1 MLSKSTGQVLRV
13 AAGFN
18 ILFNEK
24 TEKKIGTKAVVA
36 AINFVEVCCQH
47 TAYMADRGQI
57 DDEIVTGM

>member
-1 MLSKSTGQVLRV
+1 MLSKSTGQILRV

-18 ILFNEK
+18 VLFQEK
-24 TEKKIGTKAVVA
+24 IEQNISTEAVIA

-57 DDEIVTGM
+57 EDEVITGM